1 MAIIGCI
8 RINNMTFYTYNGVFP
23 EEQKLGQKL
32 EIDAELAYPIE
43 QRVQNDELDETVS
56 YADVYAT
63 IKDFVHGH
71 HYKLIESLANNL
83 LHLILKTYPSLTDV
97 TLRVRKYG
105 VPMAG
110 VYDNVEIE
118 VSGSQDNG

>member
-1 MAIIGCI
+1 MIIGCI

-23 EEQKLGQKL
+23 EEQKLGQKI
-32 EIDAELAYPIE
+32 EIDAELGYPIE
-43 QRVQNDELDETVS
+43 ERVHHDQLDETVS
-56 YADVYAT
+56 YADVYET
-63 IKDFVHGH
+63 IKEFVANH
-71 HYKLIESLANNL
+71 HYRLIESLANQL
-83 LHLILKTYPSLTDV
+83 LHQITSAYPRLTKV

-118 VSGSQDNG
+118 VTGRPQDDH